1 MNTLPTEIEGLLA
14 KLDRSQLA
22 FLANRALELAGEAK
36 PCPAKLFV
44 TAEGVKHLSDTQLVS
59 LTEAFRNWLTAARP
73 ANRLARQRMWFVYLM
88 LRFTGARLGEVL
100 TLDGAQ
106 DIRLP
111 EGVVTFKGGGEG
123 EGREVLLPPE
133 VAAELHACIS
143 AQDSRSVAR
152 ELFKLDQGYVRR
164 KFQERARDAG
174 LPPDLANPRTLR
186 HTRAVELLREGV
198 PLVVLQRL
206 LGHSSADLTAG
217 YLNFS
222 PADEQ
227 RILNYH
233 IQRELIMKTS
243 ARNLFI
249 GKVTHIAENGL
260 LAEVDVTTGG
270 GLTVTALITERS
282 LKKMGITEGGQVT
295 ALVKAPFVLVDT
307 GEDAPAASASNCY
320 RAEVSQV
327 LCDGVVC
334 EVDMTLADSSSAVS
348 VITQSSAKKL
358 ALAKGDK
365 VWCYFK
371 AMSVI
376 LVD

>member
-1 MNTLPTEIEGLLA
+1 MNTLPSETESLLA
-14 KLDRSQLA
+14 NLDRGQLA
-22 FLANRALELAGEAK
+22 ALAYRALELAGETK
-36 PCPAKLFV
+36 PCPARLFV
-44 TAEGVKHLSDTQLVS
+44 TAEGVKHLTDTQLAG
-59 LTEAFRNWLTAARP
+59 LTESFRTWTTSARP
-73 ANRLARQRMWFVYLM
+73 AHAMARQRIWFVYLV

-100 TLDGAQ
+100 TLDAVQ

-111 EGVVTFKGGGEG
+111 EGVVTFKGGGDG

-133 VAAELHACIS
+133 VAAELQACIS
-143 AQDSRSVAR
+143 APGSRACAS
-152 ELFKLDQGYVRR
+152 ELFRLDQGYVRR

-174 LPPDLANPRTLR
+174 LPAELANPRTLR

-249 GKVTHIAENGL
+249 GQVTHINENGL
-260 LAEVDVTTGG
+260 LAEVDVTTRG

-282 LKKMGITEGGQVT
+282 LKKMGLAEGGQVT

-307 GEDAPAASASNCY
+307 GEQAPAASASNCY

-334 EVDMTLADSSSAVS
+334 EVDMTLADGSSAVS
-348 VITQSSAKKL
+348 VITESSAKRL
-358 ALAKGDK
+358 GLAKGDT
-365 VWCYFK
+365 VWCSFK